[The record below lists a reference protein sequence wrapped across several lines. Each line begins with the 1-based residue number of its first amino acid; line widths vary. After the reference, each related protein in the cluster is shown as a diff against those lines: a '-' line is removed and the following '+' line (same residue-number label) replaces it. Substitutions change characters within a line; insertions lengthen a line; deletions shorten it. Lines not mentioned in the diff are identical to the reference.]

1 MRLRKNKKPKE
12 TLINGFIDLTRVD
25 SIGSLPSLRLII
37 NCEATIVVTFF
48 LKLNLCSINSLVLPT
63 VLWLERKLER

>member
-25 SIGSLPSLRLII
+25 SIGSSKF
-37 NCEATIVVTFF
+37 EAYH
-48 LKLNLCSINSLVLPT
+48 
-63 VLWLERKLER
+63 